1 MNRETLFEAIGDLDN
16 AVIAETEKEPTAIG
30 QCGAKKNRWVRWTTL
45 GFACAAC
52 VVLMIVAAISHLP
65 ATSPDVQLEGPPQ
78 SAATSPSVTT
88 TEPSIQS
95 RKNTVTFLHAL
106 GDGSQK
112 TELIENLK
120 YPYRTL
126 IRTRDITGIT
136 EAGFDEVYEEEE
148 RYINEFFS
156 QYPEE
161 VLNGWGRYR
170 GEKVLV
176 TTLSAGGFILQFDD
190 IEAVESVEISVTDM
204 GVMHLQRRVE
214 NYCCTAINKLRIY
227 LDQDGLA
234 QATEQSQG
242 DLEMFWS
249 ISPHAAQRI
258 KSDPSIKLSTIQ
270 DTINIRV
277 CFNDGS
283 EQNCAVDMLI
293 EDSGEVYAIYRGA
306 SVTA

>member
-1 MNRETLFEAIGDLDN
+1 MKRETLFEAIGDLDN
-16 AVIAETEKEPTAIG
+16 AVIVETEKEPTAIW
-30 QCGAKKNRWVRWTTL
+30 QCGAKKKRWVRWATL

-52 VVLMIVAAISHLP
+52 IALMIVAASSRIPS
-65 ATSPDVQLEGPPQ
+65 TSPDVQLEGPSQ
-78 SAATSPSVTT
+78 STIALPPANT
-88 TEPSIQS
+88 TEPSSQCQ
-95 RKNTVTFLHAL
+95 KNTVTFLHAL
-106 GDGSQK
+106 GDGTQK

-126 IRTRDITGIT
+126 IRLRDISGIT
-136 EAGFDEVYEEEE
+136 DAQFDDVQEEEE

-156 QYPEE
+156 QYPENA
-161 VLNGWGRYR
+161 LNSWGRHR

-176 TTLSAGGFILQFDD
+176 TTLSVGGFILQFDD

-204 GVMHLQRRVE
+204 GVLHLRNRVE
-214 NYCCTAINKLRIY
+214 DYCCTAANKLKIY

-234 QATEQSQG
+234 QATKQSRG
-242 DLEMFWS
+242 NLEMFWG

-258 KSDPSIKLSTIQ
+258 KNDPSIRLSTIR
-270 DTINIRV
+270 DTMNIRV

-293 EDSGEVYAIYRGA
+293 EDGGEVYAIYRGT

>member
-1 MNRETLFEAIGDLDN
+1 MNRETLFEAIGNLDN
-16 AVIAETEKEPTAIG
+16 AVIAETEKEPTTIG
-30 QCGAKKNRWVRWTTL
+30 QCGVKKKRWVRWTTL

-52 VVLMIVAAISHLP
+52 IALMIVAAISRLP
-65 ATSPDVQLEGPPQ
+65 STSPDVQLEGPSQ
-78 SAATSPSVTT
+78 STIVLPPANT
-88 TEPSIQS
+88 TEPSTQS

-106 GDGSQK
+106 GDGTQK

-126 IRTRDITGIT
+126 IRIRDISGIT
-136 EAGFDEVYEEEE
+136 DAQFDDVHEEEE

-156 QYPEE
+156 QYPENA
-161 VLNGWGRYR
+161 LNSWGRYR

-204 GVMHLQRRVE
+204 GVLHLRNRVE
-214 NYCCTAINKLRIY
+214 DYCCAAANKLKIY

-234 QATEQSQG
+234 QATKQSRG
-242 DLEMFWS
+242 NLEMFWG
-249 ISPHAAQRI
+249 ISPHAAERI
-258 KSDPSIKLSTIQ
+258 KNDPSIQLSTIR

-277 CFNDGS
+277 CFKDSS

-293 EDSGEVYAIYRGA
+293 EDSGEVYAIYKGA

>member
-16 AVIAETEKEPTAIG
+16 AVIAETEKEPTVIG

-52 VVLMIVAAISHLP
+52 VVLMIVASISHLP
-65 ATSPDVQLEGPPQ
+65 ATSPDVQLEGPSQ
-78 SAATSPSVTT
+78 STTALPPANT
-88 TEPSIQS
+88 TEPSHQS
-95 RKNTVTFLHAL
+95 RENTVTFLHAL
-106 GDGSQK
+106 GDGTQK
-112 TELIENLK
+112 TEMVENLK

-126 IRTRDITGIT
+126 IRIRDISGIT
-136 EAGFDEVYEEEE
+136 DAQFDDVHEEEE

-156 QYPEE
+156 QYPEDA
-161 VLNGWGRYR
+161 LNSWGRYR
-170 GEKVLV
+170 GENVLI
-176 TTLSAGGFILQFDD
+176 TKLSAGGFILQFDD

-204 GVMHLQRRVE
+204 GAMHLRDRVE
-214 NYCCTAINKLRIY
+214 NYCCTAVNKLRIY
-227 LDQDGLA
+227 LDQGGLA

>member
-1 MNRETLFEAIGDLDN
+1 MKRETLFEAIGDLDN
-16 AVIAETEKEPTAIG
+16 AVIVETEKEPTAIG
-30 QCGAKKNRWVRWTTL
+30 QCGARKKHWGSWTTL

-52 VVLMIVAAISHLP
+52 IALVIVAASSRIPS
-65 ATSPDVQLEGPPQ
+65 ASPDVQLEGPSQ
-78 SAATSPSVTT
+78 STIVLPPANT
-88 TEPSIQS
+88 TEPSTQS
-95 RKNTVTFLHAL
+95 RENTVTFLHAL
-106 GDGSQK
+106 GDGTQK
-112 TELIENLK
+112 TELVENLK

-126 IRTRDITGIT
+126 IRIRDISGIT
-136 EAGFDEVYEEEE
+136 DAQFDDVYEEEE

-156 QYPEE
+156 QYPENA
-161 VLNGWGRYR
+161 LNSWGRHR

-204 GVMHLQRRVE
+204 GVLHLRNRVE
-214 NYCCTAINKLRIY
+214 DYCCTAANKLKIY

-234 QATEQSQG
+234 QATKQSRG
-242 DLEMFWS
+242 NLEMFWG
-249 ISPHAAQRI
+249 ISPHAAERI
-258 KSDPSIKLSTIQ
+258 KNDPSIRLSTFR

-293 EDSGEVYAIYRGA
+293 EDSGEVYAIYRGTSA
-306 SVTA
+306 TA

>member
-1 MNRETLFEAIGDLDN
+1 MKRETLFEAIGDLDN

-52 VVLMIVAAISHLP
+52 IALMIVAAISRLP
-65 ATSPDVQLEGPPQ
+65 STSPDVQLEGPSQ
-78 SAATSPSVTT
+78 STIVLPPANT
-88 TEPSIQS
+88 TEPSTQS

-106 GDGSQK
+106 GDGTQK

-126 IRTRDITGIT
+126 IRVRDISGIT
-136 EAGFDEVYEEEE
+136 DAQFDDVHEEEE
-148 RYINEFFS
+148 RYVNEFFS
-156 QYPEE
+156 QYPENA
-161 VLNGWGRYR
+161 LNSWGRHR

-204 GVMHLQRRVE
+204 GILHLRNRVE
-214 NYCCTAINKLRIY
+214 DYCCTAANKLKIY

-234 QATEQSQG
+234 QVTKQSRG
-242 DLEMFWS
+242 DLEMFWG
-249 ISPHAAQRI
+249 ISPHAAERI
-258 KSDPSIKLSTIQ
+258 KNDPSIKLSTIQ

-277 CFNDGS
+277 CFKDSS

>member
-1 MNRETLFEAIGDLDN
+1 MKRETLFEAIGDLDN
-16 AVIAETEKEPTAIG
+16 AVIVETEKEPTAIW
-30 QCGAKKNRWVRWTTL
+30 QCGAKKKRWVRWATL

-52 VVLMIVAAISHLP
+52 IALMIVAASSRIPS
-65 ATSPDVQLEGPPQ
+65 ASPDVQLEGQSQSTIVLPP
-78 SAATSPSVTT
+78 ANT
-88 TEPSIQS
+88 TEPSSQCQ
-95 RKNTVTFLHAL
+95 KNTVTFLHAL
-106 GDGSQK
+106 GDGTQK

-126 IRTRDITGIT
+126 IRLRDISGIT
-136 EAGFDEVYEEEE
+136 DAQFDDVQEEEE

-156 QYPEE
+156 QYPENA
-161 VLNGWGRYR
+161 LNSWGRHR

-204 GVMHLQRRVE
+204 GVLHLRNRVE
-214 NYCCTAINKLRIY
+214 DYCCTAANKLKIY

-234 QATEQSQG
+234 QATKQSRG
-242 DLEMFWS
+242 NLEMFWG

-258 KSDPSIKLSTIQ
+258 KNDPSIRLSTIR

-293 EDSGEVYAIYRGA
+293 EDGGEVYAIYRGT